1 MDGNISLPENE
12 LREFAY
18 RVIRYTPNVVRD
30 EWVNIGVILDGP
42 ASPGNVAQRAEER
55 AAHGNFR
62 RQARLIETDGEMAR
76 VRRLHPGADI
86 ALLRSLG
93 PEVEARLSSNGNGS
107 GGNEK
112 AGGVRSG
119 TEKAGGTGL
128 DAPGLLQRLEDSL
141 SNALQFGPQKAVL
154 AGDFDLELERLYQA
168 HVSPPRG
175 ARGGLLE
182 NTRAWIHARLRDV
195 FLRRKLNAKSSWQKS
210 VPVEEFTQPGDP
222 LKIDYAYRSNGTRG
236 FIEAI
241 SLWRDPAQ
249 AKVLAYTAEC
259 IRARVATK
267 TEFTAV
273 VEMEPARENPR
284 HQFVARLFQEQQ
296 IAMVPLNRIEKFAEE
311 LRVRVN

>member
-1 MDGNISLPENE
+1 MVDNIPLPEEE
-12 LREFAY
+12 LREFVY

-42 ASPGNVAQRAEER
+42 ASSAAAGAGVAAGAPAGES
-55 AAHGNFR
+55 R
-62 RQARLIETDGEMAR
+62 RQARLVETDGEMAR
-76 VRRLHPGADI
+76 VRRLHPAADI

-93 PEVEARLSSNGNGS
+93 PEFEARLSANGNGS
-107 GGNEK
+107 GNGK
-112 AGGVRSG
+112 AGGG
-119 TEKAGGTGL
+119 EEKAKGAAEYL
-128 DAPGLLQRLEDSL
+128 KRLEDSL
-141 SNALQFGPQKAVL
+141 SNALQFSPQKAVL

-175 ARGGLLE
+175 ARGGLIE

-259 IRARVATK
+259 IRARVPK
-267 TEFTAV
+267 SEFTAV

-284 HQFVARLFQEQQ
+284 HQFVARLFEDQK
-296 IAMVPLNRIEKFAEE
+296 IALVPLNRIEKFAEE

>member
-1 MDGNISLPENE
+1 MAEETRTSASE
-12 LREFAY
+12 LREFVY

-30 EWVNIGVILDGP
+30 EWVNIGVILGDAADGP
-42 ASPGNVAQRAEER
+42 VGG
-55 AAHGNFR
+55 AAHGSAPDAAHGHPR
-62 RQARLIETDGEMAR
+62 RQARLIESDGEMAR

-86 ALLRSLG
+86 ALLRSLAA
-93 PEVEARLSSNGNGS
+93 EFEARLSGNGS
-107 GGNEK
+107 GGRGE
-112 AGGVRSG
+112 
-119 TEKAGGTGL
+119 
-128 DAPGLLQRLEDSL
+128 PGAVEAYWRRLEDSL
-141 SNALQFGPQKAVL
+141 SNAVQFSPQKEVL
-154 AGDFDLELERLYQA
+154 APDFDLELDRLYQA
-168 HVSPPRG
+168 HVTPPRG

-182 NTRAWIHARLRDV
+182 NTRAWIHAKLRDV
-195 FLRRKLNAKSSWQKS
+195 FLRRKLSAKSSWQKS

-259 IRARVATK
+259 IRARAGQP

-284 HQFVARLFQEQQ
+284 HQFVARLFEEQH

>member
-1 MDGNISLPENE
+1 MAGNSSPPEND
-12 LREFAY
+12 LREFVY

-30 EWVNIGVILDGP
+30 EWVNIGVILDAAPGGAVP
-42 ASPGNVAQRAEER
+42 GAVPGNP
-55 AAHGNFR
+55 R

-93 PEVEARLSSNGNGS
+93 PEFEARLSGNGD
-107 GGNEK
+107 G
-112 AGGVRSG
+112 AGGDPG
-119 TEKAGGTGL
+119 AA
-128 DAPGLLQRLEDSL
+128 DAYLRRLEDSL
-141 SNALQFGPQKAVL
+141 SNALQFSPQKAVL
-154 AGDFDLELERLYQA
+154 AEDFDSELERLYQA

-175 ARGGLLE
+175 AHGGLLE
-182 NTRAWIHARLRDV
+182 NTRAWIHAKLRDV
-195 FLRRKLNAKSSWQKS
+195 FLRRKLHSKSSWQKS

-259 IRARVATK
+259 IRARIATK

-284 HQFVARLFQEQQ
+284 HQFVARLFDEQK
-296 IAMVPLNRIEKFAEE
+296 IAVVPLDRIEKFAEE

>member
-1 MDGNISLPENE
+1 MAEEMRTAEGN
-12 LREFAY
+12 LRELVY
-18 RVIRYTPNVVRD
+18 RVIRYTPNLVRD
-30 EWVNIGVILDGP
+30 EWVNIGVVLGED
-42 ASPGNVAQRAEER
+42 ADR
-55 AAHGNFR
+55 AAPGELAGTAR
-62 RQARLIETDGEMAR
+62 RQARLIESDGEMAR
-76 VRRLHPGADI
+76 VRRLHPAADI

-93 PEVEARLSSNGNGS
+93 PQFEAQLSSRGNG
-107 GGNEK
+107 GEPD
-112 AGGVRSG
+112 R
-119 TEKAGGTGL
+119 
-128 DAPGLLQRLEDSL
+128 DAAGLLRRLEDSL
-141 SNALQFGPQKAVL
+141 STAVQFGPQKLVL
-154 AGDFDLELERLYQA
+154 AEDFDLELDRLYQA

-182 NTRAWIHARLRDV
+182 NTRAWIHSKLRDV
-195 FLRRKLNAKSSWQKS
+195 FLRRRLSSKSSWQRS

-259 IRARVATK
+259 IRARVQGK

-284 HQFVARLFQEQQ
+284 HQFVARLFEEQH
-296 IAMVPLNRIEKFAEE
+296 IAMVPLNRIEKFAED